1 LFQVAYFPKTVL
13 TGIIGGIGVSLF
25 VLGIGL
31 PFPRSSP
38 GLSLSSAG
46 RMLFAV
52 DHLGLLSASCIPA
65 FFLSLSLRSNL
76 LRRMTL
82 GGTNHAYYVPL
93 FFLFLPIVFW
103 ITVAS
108 LHKANSKGMT
118 KLVNH
123 GWLFEIGSSAKHE
136 SGIGNSWLYWKLFDF
151 TKVEPRAFKSSMT
164 NIVLVVVIGVLNL
177 PIYVPALGLAL
188 KVKVNTNHEFIG
200 QGVANIL
207 AGVAGTAPNILV
219 GWSVWSGV
227 LCFSQLTLDLPC
239 IATFILDILY
249 SCWWREIWG
258 RNRDGLDFGLL
269 LRCFPGITLRTNRT
283 CIDSRS
289 VSWYR
294 TYVGSC
300 LAVGEDTR
308 LYWVAGDDGDSHRLY
323 LPWLCSRVWCG
334 YWSCYCALPFTGS
347 CRYGQSTTRSLYSHV
362 SNSTS
367 REPPLLNWM
376 KRPNAPDIRRWHT
389 VRVSV
394 PVWPRHPGQALVAS
408 ISKTRLHLKNLQMLP
423 YQGFPS
429 NNNLQNASVIG
440 MYPRSM

>member
-1 LFQVAYFPKTVL
+1 VVLDFEWGPIRFVCAIQTKSRLFQVAYFPKTVL

-46 RMLFAV
+46 QILFAV
-52 DHLGLLSASCIPA
+52 DHLGLLSASCVPA
-65 FFLSLSLRSNL
+65 LFLSLSLRSNF

-118 KLVNH
+118 TLVNH
-123 GWLFEIGSSAKHE
+123 GWLFEIESSAKHG
-136 SGIGNSWLYWKLFDF
+136 GIGNSWLYWKLFDF
-151 TKVEPRAFKSSMT
+151 TKVEPRAFKSAIK

-219 GWSVWSGV
+219 GCSV
-227 LCFSQLTLDLPC
+227 
-239 IATFILDILY
+239 
-249 SCWWREIWG
+249 
-258 RNRDGLDFGLL
+258 
-269 LRCFPGITLRTNRT
+269 
-283 CIDSRS
+283 
-289 VSWYR
+289 
-294 TYVGSC
+294 
-300 LAVGEDTR
+300 
-308 LYWVAGDDGDSHRLY
+308 
-323 LPWLCSRVWCG
+323 
-334 YWSCYCALPFTGS
+334 
-347 CRYGQSTTRSLYSHV
+347 
-362 SNSTS
+362 
-367 REPPLLNWM
+367 
-376 KRPNAPDIRRWHT
+376 
-389 VRVSV
+389 
-394 PVWPRHPGQALVAS
+394 
-408 ISKTRLHLKNLQMLP
+408 
-423 YQGFPS
+423 
-429 NNNLQNASVIG
+429 
-440 MYPRSM
+440 